1 MTHMRRAANA
11 AENNHA
17 PQNGVIQAQRWGTG
31 RQDLSSGPLQ
41 DKGLIVLKNRG
52 DDRDAV
58 TAAKL
63 LHELYVNERNEPD
76 VGFVLDVVSDM
87 LEDSLAGLDRVT
99 LDSL

>member
-1 MTHMRRAANA
+1 LSKWLRA
-11 AENNHA
+11 
-17 PQNGVIQAQRWGTG
+17 IAQ
-31 RQDLSSGPLQ
+31 S
-41 DKGLIVLKNRG
+41 
-52 DDRDAV
+52 
-58 TAAKL
+58 AAKL